1 MGYPIPK
8 QTAAKTSETID
19 LTDGPYPITIHQV
32 GLLVA
37 ETIAVNVVDDDD
49 APLPLY
55 DADGAA
61 VTLAVDS
68 QPLTIPSPIKLQFV
82 KGVTANA
89 VGIQVRRIQSPA
101 RGYK

>member
-19 LTDGPYPITIHQV
+19 LTKGPFPITIHQV

-49 APLPLY
+49 AALPLY
-55 DADGAA
+55 DADAAA
-61 VTLAVDS
+61 VVLAVGS
-68 QPLTIPSPIKLQFV
+68 QPMTISSPIKLQFV
-82 KGVTANA
+82 KGVTANE
-89 VGIQVRRIQSPA
+89 VGIQVTRPQEAGTIR
-101 RGYK
+101 